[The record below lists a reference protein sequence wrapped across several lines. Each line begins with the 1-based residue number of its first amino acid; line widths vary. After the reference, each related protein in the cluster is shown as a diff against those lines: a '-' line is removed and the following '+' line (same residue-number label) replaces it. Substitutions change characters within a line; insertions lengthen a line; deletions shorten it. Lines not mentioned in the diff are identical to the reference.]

1 MNLAFSNR
9 TNTARMQTKQI
20 NLTYNDSVCHNR
32 GTHNRGI
39 TIACTGVAV
48 RAEVE
53 VNVAGGN
60 PVMLDV
66 ICS

>member
-1 MNLAFSNR
+1 
-9 TNTARMQTKQI
+9 MQTKQI

-66 ICS
+66 MPQQRTIPTSNAT